1 MTDRPAASEHGR
13 TQAAFSSYLDGELP
27 DEERK
32 AIEQHLAICTE
43 CRTELTRFRTT
54 LTTLGGLKERAPG
67 SFLNDIQTQI
77 RERSRGRFFG
87 RRRLLFGRI
96 PYEWASL
103 AMIIAMLLYYIVAGQ
118 SAPTQVT
125 PGP

>member
-1 MTDRPAASEHGR
+1 M
-13 TQAAFSSYLDGELP
+13 P

-32 AIEQHLAICTE
+32 PIEQHLAVCTE
-43 CRTELTRFRTT
+43 CRTELARFRLT

-103 AMIIAMLLYYIVAGQ
+103 AMIIAMLLYYIVASQ